1 MNDKSERDK
10 KEDEEMSMFEKVVL
24 LIKKKRFTNEV
35 MEQKIKT
42 LKNKIAEKKNIN

>member
-1 MNDKSERDK
+1 
-10 KEDEEMSMFEKVVL
+10 MFEKVVL